1 MAENFCISIPRVG
14 LVFFGILA
22 GSSFALTADD
32 GAGSGYILPD
42 VQVTGV
48 RIVPDL
54 NPVTITGSPLQSG
67 AVLFPATLLPYSNLS
82 TFFRGVRGRVPKDQ
96 WIEHLEDENLALKSP
111 RTTNDVR
118 CSSDEIASPATKAT
132 TSLSDS
138 TSRFVAANQLYT
150 ALRVATGA
158 AFGLRAIIS
167 RSLLRLIDRKYQ
179 PTFTVIWA
187 DGGSENYLITPGLEN
202 SLIIESGNLT
212 SVGNG
217 IVQACP
223 YPFIG

>member
-1 MAENFCISIPRVG
+1 M
-14 LVFFGILA
+14 
-22 GSSFALTADD
+22 
-32 GAGSGYILPD
+32 
-42 VQVTGV
+42 
-48 RIVPDL
+48 PDL

-67 AVLFPATLLPYSNLS
+67 AVLFPEPLLPYSNLT
-82 TFFRGVRGRVPKDQ
+82 TFFRRVRGRVPKDQ

-118 CSSDEIASPATKAT
+118 FSSLATDSTKAT
-132 TSLSDS
+132 TSRSDS
-138 TSRFVAANQLYT
+138 TSRFIAANQLYT
-150 ALRVATGA
+150 TLRVATGA

-187 DGGSENYLITPGLEN
+187 DGGIENYLITPGLEN

-212 SVGNG
+212 SEGNG
-217 IVQACP
+217 VVQPCP
-223 YPFIG
+223 YTSIG